1 MEILKEQNGVF
12 ITPYTENEFDM
23 IRNFVRDDHMHLRA
37 GHVRV
42 IDETTIDTIYDYL
55 IDSESRYEFASFGTA
70 SHKESFVKSFE
81 WVKENISPEEMKKF
95 LASFGNLTQSIVVGR
110 DVSVRQS
117 LSIMSNEIPKDLDLG
132 DVDAVQSFGDDYADE
147 TTYSDWEETDEDVCS
162 VDCIT
167 TYCTLSVQYLKKEK
181 IGYEGIAPT
190 VEQEV
195 A

>member
-23 IRNFVRDDHMHLRA
+23 IRKFVEDYHMHLKV
-37 GHVRV
+37 GLVRV

>member
-23 IRNFVRDDHMHLRA
+23 IRKFVEDYHMHLKV
-37 GHVRV
+37 GLVRV

-55 IDSESRYEFASFGTA
+55 INSETRYEFAGFGTE
-70 SHKESFVKSFE
+70 SHKESFVKSFA

-95 LASFGNLTQSIVVGR
+95 LVSFGKLHLSLVVGR
-110 DVSVRQS
+110 DVTVRQS
-117 LSIMSNEIPKDLDLG
+117 LSISSNEIPEDLDLG
-132 DVDAVQSFGDDYADE
+132 DIDAVQSFGNDHADE
-147 TTYSDWEETDEDVCS
+147 TNYSDWDDEDEDVGG
-162 VDCIT
+162 VDCTSI
-167 TYCTLSVQYLKKEK
+167 YCILSVPKFQKEK